1 MKYSS
6 IFKFFSIKNWQER
19 IAPSTIQI
27 FWSAQ
32 CQRLFRVK
40 SQGRQLLKDPF
51 LNKGTA
57 FTAEE
62 RRAFGIEGRL
72 PPRIETLEEQ
82 IVRMYEQYSACKT
95 NLEKYVFLREVQD
108 YNRIQYYALVKRY
121 LEEML
126 PIVYT
131 PTVGE
136 AIQEFSHIYREPRGL
151 VVTESNYRDLD
162 TILSSYAGTTKLAV
176 VTDAEGILGIG
187 DQGFGGIAICMG
199 KLTLYSLAAG
209 IRPIETLPVLLDFGT
224 NNKKLLE
231 DPFYL
236 GVRQP
241 RTRGAKYFEMIDAF
255 VSAFKK
261 RFPEAMLQWED
272 FSKSTAFD
280 VLARYRDSIPSFNDD
295 IQGTGAMALGGL
307 MAATQQGKTLTE
319 QVFLV
324 SGAGAGGIGVA
335 SQIMYG
341 LMHLGLTQE
350 QAKERIYVLDSRG
363 LILSDREGLESY
375 KMIFAHD
382 REKLVG
388 WSYASENPNMMDVVR
403 NAKVTALMGLSGQ
416 GGSFNQ
422 RIIEAVMENTPRPI
436 VFALSNPTDLTE
448 ILPKDALCWSDAR
461 AIVATGSPFDAVE
474 WKGKTHHIGQG
485 NNTFV
490 FPGIGWG
497 VIAAGASS
505 INQEMM
511 TAAAIALSTQVTPE
525 RLEQGAVFPAI
536 SDLEKVTDVVA
547 RAVAEAAFSSGV
559 ATHTREVMDAQLAK
573 RNWEPIYPIFVP
585 DTDA

>member
-1 MKYSS
+1 MPEV
-6 IFKFFSIKNWQER
+6 I
-19 IAPSTIQI
+19 
-27 FWSAQ
+27 
-32 CQRLFRVK
+32 RVK
-40 SQGRQLLKDPF
+40 ALGRHLLKDPF

-62 RRAFGIEGRL
+62 RRAFHIEGRL

-82 IVRMYEQYSACKT
+82 VERQYEQFSSCKT
-95 NLEKYVFLREVQD
+95 NLEKYVYLRELQD
-108 YNRIQYYALVKRY
+108 YNRILYYSLVKHH

-162 TILSSYAGTTKLAV
+162 DILSTYSGTTKLAV

-187 DQGFGGIAICMG
+187 DQGFGGIAICIG

-209 IRPIETLPVLLDFGT
+209 IRPIETLPVLFDFGT

-241 RTRGAKYFEMIDAF
+241 RTRGAKYYEMIDAF
-255 VSAFKK
+255 VTAFKK
-261 RFPEAMLQWED
+261 RFPEAMVQWED

-280 VLARYRDSIPSFNDD
+280 VLERYRDTIPSFNDD

-307 MAATQQGKTLTE
+307 LAATDHGRKLAD

-341 LMHLGLTQE
+341 LMHVGLTEE

-363 LILSDREGLESY
+363 LILSDREGLEPY
-375 KMIFAHD
+375 KLPFAHD

-388 WSYASENPNMMDVVR
+388 WSYATENPNMMDTIR

-422 RIIEAVMENTPRPI
+422 RVIEAVMENTPNPI

-448 ILPKDALCWSDAR
+448 VLPHDALCWSDGA
-461 AIVATGSPFDAVE
+461 ATVATGSPFAPVE
-474 WKGKTHHIGQG
+474 WKGKVYEIGQG

-497 VIAAGASS
+497 VIASGARK

-511 TAAAIALSTQVTPE
+511 TAAAVALSTQVTIA
-525 RLEQGAVFPAI
+525 RIAQGAVFPPI
-536 SDLEKVTDVVA
+536 SDLEHVTTVVA
-547 RAVAEAAFSSGV
+547 RAVAEAAFETGV
-559 ATHTREVMDAQLAK
+559 ATHSKEQIEAGLAQHSWK
-573 RNWEPIYPIFVP
+573 PIYPIFVP
-585 DTDA
+585 DND

>member
-1 MKYSS
+1 MPEV
-6 IFKFFSIKNWQER
+6 I
-19 IAPSTIQI
+19 
-27 FWSAQ
+27 
-32 CQRLFRVK
+32 RVK

-82 IVRMYEQYSACKT
+82 ILRMYEQYSACKT

-448 ILPKDALCWSDAR
+448 ILPKDAICWSDAR

>member
-1 MKYSS
+1 MPEV
-6 IFKFFSIKNWQER
+6 I
-19 IAPSTIQI
+19 
-27 FWSAQ
+27 
-32 CQRLFRVK
+32 RVK
-40 SQGRQLLKDPF
+40 ALGRHLLKDPF

-62 RRAFGIEGRL
+62 RRAFHIEGRL

-82 IVRMYEQYSACKT
+82 VERQYEQFSSCKT
-95 NLEKYVFLREVQD
+95 NLEKYVYLRELQD
-108 YNRIQYYALVKRY
+108 YNRILYYSLVKHH

-162 TILSSYAGTTKLAV
+162 DILSTYSGTTKLAV
-176 VTDAEGILGIG
+176 VADAEGILGIG
-187 DQGFGGIAICMG
+187 DQGFGGIAICIG

-209 IRPIETLPVLLDFGT
+209 IRPIETLPVLFDFGT

-241 RTRGAKYFEMIDAF
+241 RTRGAKYYEMIDAF
-255 VSAFKK
+255 VTAFKK
-261 RFPEAMLQWED
+261 RFPEAMVQWED

-280 VLARYRDSIPSFNDD
+280 VLERYRDTIPSFNDD

-307 MAATQQGKTLTE
+307 LAATDHGRKLAD

-335 SQIMYG
+335 SQIMHG
-341 LMHLGLTQE
+341 LIHVGLTEE

-363 LILSDREGLESY
+363 LVLSDREGLEPY
-375 KMIFAHD
+375 KLPFAHD

-388 WSYASENPNMMDVVR
+388 WSYATENPNMMDTIR

-422 RIIEAVMENTPRPI
+422 RVIEAVMENTPNPI

-448 ILPKDALCWSDAR
+448 VLPHDALCWSDGA
-461 AIVATGSPFDAVE
+461 ATVATGSPFAPVE
-474 WKGKTHHIGQG
+474 WKGKVYEIGQG

-497 VIAAGASS
+497 VIASGARK

-511 TAAAIALSTQVTPE
+511 TAAAIALSTQVTIA
-525 RLEQGAVFPAI
+525 RIAQGAVFPPI
-536 SDLEKVTDVVA
+536 SDLEHVTTVVA
-547 RAVAEAAFSSGV
+547 RAVAEAAFETGV
-559 ATHTREVMDAQLAK
+559 ATHSKEQIEAGLAK
-573 RNWEPIYPIFVP
+573 HNWTPIYPIFVP
-585 DTDA
+585 DND

>member
-1 MKYSS
+1 MPEV
-6 IFKFFSIKNWQER
+6 I
-19 IAPSTIQI
+19 
-27 FWSAQ
+27 
-32 CQRLFRVK
+32 RVK

-448 ILPKDALCWSDAR
+448 ILPKDAICWSDAR

-525 RLEQGAVFPAI
+525 RLEQGAVFPPI

>member
-1 MKYSS
+1 MPEV
-6 IFKFFSIKNWQER
+6 I
-19 IAPSTIQI
+19 
-27 FWSAQ
+27 
-32 CQRLFRVK
+32 RVK
-40 SQGRQLLKDPF
+40 ALGRHLLKDPF

-62 RRAFGIEGRL
+62 RRAFHIEGRL

-82 IVRMYEQYSACKT
+82 VERQYEQFSSCKT
-95 NLEKYVFLREVQD
+95 NLEKYVYLRELQD
-108 YNRIQYYALVKRY
+108 YNRILYYSLVKQH

-162 TILSSYAGTTKLAV
+162 DILSTYSGTTKLAV

-187 DQGFGGIAICMG
+187 DQGFGGIAICIG

-209 IRPIETLPVLLDFGT
+209 IRPIETLPVLFDFGT

-241 RTRGAKYFEMIDAF
+241 RTRGAKYYEMIDAF
-255 VSAFKK
+255 VTAFKK
-261 RFPEAMLQWED
+261 RFPEAMVQWED

-280 VLARYRDSIPSFNDD
+280 VLERYRDTIPSFNDD

-307 MAATQQGKTLTE
+307 LAATDHGRKLAD

-335 SQIMYG
+335 SQIMHG
-341 LMHLGLTQE
+341 LIHVGLTEE

-363 LILSDREGLESY
+363 LILSDREGLEPY
-375 KMIFAHD
+375 KLPFAHD

-388 WSYASENPNMMDVVR
+388 WSYATENPNMMDTIR

-416 GGSFNQ
+416 GGSFNE
-422 RIIEAVMENTPRPI
+422 RVIEAVKENTPNPI
-436 VFALSNPTDLTE
+436 IFALSNPTDLTE
-448 ILPKDALCWSDAR
+448 VLPHDAICWTDGA
-461 AIVATGSPFDAVE
+461 ATVATGSPFAPVE
-474 WKGKTHHIGQG
+474 WKGKVYEIGQG

-497 VIAAGASS
+497 VIASGARK

-511 TAAAIALSTQVTPE
+511 TAAAVALSTQVTIA
-525 RLEQGAVFPAI
+525 RIAQGAVFPPI
-536 SDLEKVTDVVA
+536 SDLEHVTTVVA
-547 RAVAEAAFSSGV
+547 RAVAEAAFETGV
-559 ATHTREVMDAQLAK
+559 ATHSKEQIEAGLAQHSWK
-573 RNWEPIYPIFVP
+573 PIYPIFVP
-585 DTDA
+585 DND

>member
-1 MKYSS
+1 MPEV
-6 IFKFFSIKNWQER
+6 I
-19 IAPSTIQI
+19 
-27 FWSAQ
+27 
-32 CQRLFRVK
+32 RVK
-40 SQGRQLLKDPF
+40 ALGRHLLKDPF

-62 RRAFGIEGRL
+62 RRAFHIEGRL

-82 IVRMYEQYSACKT
+82 VERQYEQYSACKT
-95 NLEKYVFLREVQD
+95 NLEKYVYLRELQD
-108 YNRIQYYALVKRY
+108 YNRILYYSLVKHH

-162 TILSSYAGTTKLAV
+162 DILSTYSGTTKLAV

-187 DQGFGGIAICMG
+187 DQGFGGIAICIG

-209 IRPIETLPVLLDFGT
+209 IRPIETLPVLFDFGT

-231 DPFYL
+231 APFYL

-241 RTRGAKYFEMIDAF
+241 RTRGAKYYEMIDAF
-255 VSAFKK
+255 VTAFKK
-261 RFPEAMLQWED
+261 RFPEAMVQWED

-280 VLARYRDSIPSFNDD
+280 VLERYRDTIPSFNDD

-307 MAATQQGKTLTE
+307 LAATEQGRKLAD

-335 SQIMYG
+335 SQIMHG
-341 LMHLGLTQE
+341 LIHVGLTEE

-363 LILSDREGLESY
+363 LVLSDREGLEPY
-375 KMIFAHD
+375 KLPFAHD

-388 WSYASENPNMMDVVR
+388 WSYATENPNMMDTIR

-422 RIIEAVMENTPRPI
+422 RVIEAVMENTPNPI

-448 ILPKDALCWSDAR
+448 VLPHDALCWSDGA
-461 AIVATGSPFDAVE
+461 ATVATGSPFAPVE
-474 WKGKTHHIGQG
+474 WKGKVYEIGQG

-497 VIAAGASS
+497 VIASGARK

-511 TAAAIALSTQVTPE
+511 TAAAVALSTQVTIA
-525 RLEQGAVFPAI
+525 RIAQGAVFPPI
-536 SDLEKVTDVVA
+536 SDLEHVTTVVA
-547 RAVAEAAFSSGV
+547 RAVAEAAFETGV
-559 ATHTREVMDAQLAK
+559 ATHSKEQIEAGLAQHSWK
-573 RNWEPIYPIFVP
+573 PIYPIFVP
-585 DTDA
+585 DND

>member
-1 MKYSS
+1 MPEV
-6 IFKFFSIKNWQER
+6 I
-19 IAPSTIQI
+19 
-27 FWSAQ
+27 
-32 CQRLFRVK
+32 RVK

-82 IVRMYEQYSACKT
+82 ILRMYEQYSACKT

-422 RIIEAVMENTPRPI
+422 RVIEAVMENTPRPMI
-436 VFALSNPTDLTE
+436 FALSNPTDLTE
-448 ILPKDALCWSDAR
+448 ILPKDAICWSDAR

-511 TAAAIALSTQVTPE
+511 TAAAIALSTQVTQE
-525 RLEQGAVFPAI
+525 RLDQGAVFPAI

>member
-1 MKYSS
+1 MPEV
-6 IFKFFSIKNWQER
+6 I
-19 IAPSTIQI
+19 
-27 FWSAQ
+27 
-32 CQRLFRVK
+32 RVK

-280 VLARYRDSIPSFNDD
+280 VLARYRDIIPSFNDD

-363 LILSDREGLESY
+363 LILSDREGLEPY

-448 ILPKDALCWSDAR
+448 ILPKDAICWSDAR

-525 RLEQGAVFPAI
+525 RLEQGAVFPPI

>member
-1 MKYSS
+1 MPEV
-6 IFKFFSIKNWQER
+6 I
-19 IAPSTIQI
+19 
-27 FWSAQ
+27 
-32 CQRLFRVK
+32 RVK
-40 SQGRQLLKDPF
+40 ALGRHLLKDPF

-62 RRAFGIEGRL
+62 RRAFHIEGRL

-82 IVRMYEQYSACKT
+82 VERQYEQFSSCKT
-95 NLEKYVFLREVQD
+95 NLEKYVYLRELQD
-108 YNRIQYYALVKRY
+108 YNRILYYSLVKHH

-162 TILSSYAGTTKLAV
+162 DILSTYSGTTKLAV

-187 DQGFGGIAICMG
+187 DQGFGGIAICIG

-209 IRPIETLPVLLDFGT
+209 IRPIETLPVLFDFGT

-241 RTRGAKYFEMIDAF
+241 RTRGAKYYEMIDAF
-255 VSAFKK
+255 VTAFKK
-261 RFPEAMLQWED
+261 RFPEAMVQWED

-280 VLARYRDSIPSFNDD
+280 VLERYRDTIPSFNDD

-307 MAATQQGKTLTE
+307 LAATDHGRKLAD

-341 LMHLGLTQE
+341 LMHVGLTEE

-363 LILSDREGLESY
+363 LILSDREGLEPY
-375 KMIFAHD
+375 KLPFAHD

-388 WSYASENPNMMDVVR
+388 WSYATENPNMMDTIR

-416 GGSFNQ
+416 GGSFNE
-422 RIIEAVMENTPRPI
+422 RVIEAVMENTPNPI

-448 ILPKDALCWSDAR
+448 VLPHDALCWSDGA
-461 AIVATGSPFDAVE
+461 ATVATGSPFAPVE
-474 WKGKTHHIGQG
+474 WKGKVYEIGQG

-497 VIAAGASS
+497 VIASGARK

-511 TAAAIALSTQVTPE
+511 TAAAIALSTQVTIA
-525 RLEQGAVFPAI
+525 RIAQGAVFPPI
-536 SDLEKVTDVVA
+536 SDLEHVTTVVA
-547 RAVAEAAFSSGV
+547 RAVAEAAFETGV
-559 ATHTREVMDAQLAK
+559 ATHSKEQIEAGLAK
-573 RNWEPIYPIFVP
+573 HNWTPIYPIFVP
-585 DTDA
+585 DND

>member
-1 MKYSS
+1 MPEV
-6 IFKFFSIKNWQER
+6 I
-19 IAPSTIQI
+19 
-27 FWSAQ
+27 
-32 CQRLFRVK
+32 RVK

-363 LILSDREGLESY
+363 LILSDREGLEPY

-448 ILPKDALCWSDAR
+448 ILPKDAICWSDAR

-547 RAVAEAAFSSGV
+547 RAVAEAAFSSGA

>member
-1 MKYSS
+1 MPEV
-6 IFKFFSIKNWQER
+6 I
-19 IAPSTIQI
+19 
-27 FWSAQ
+27 
-32 CQRLFRVK
+32 RVK

-363 LILSDREGLESY
+363 LILSDREGLEPY

-422 RIIEAVMENTPRPI
+422 RVIEAVMENTPRPI
-436 VFALSNPTDLTE
+436 IFALSNPTDLTE
-448 ILPKDALCWSDAR
+448 ILPKDAICWSDAR

>member
-1 MKYSS
+1 MPEV
-6 IFKFFSIKNWQER
+6 I
-19 IAPSTIQI
+19 
-27 FWSAQ
+27 
-32 CQRLFRVK
+32 RVK

-448 ILPKDALCWSDAR
+448 ILPIDAICWSDAR

>member
-1 MKYSS
+1 MPEV
-6 IFKFFSIKNWQER
+6 I
-19 IAPSTIQI
+19 
-27 FWSAQ
+27 
-32 CQRLFRVK
+32 RVK
-40 SQGRQLLKDPF
+40 ALGRHLLKDPF

-62 RRAFGIEGRL
+62 RRAFHIEGRL

-82 IVRMYEQYSACKT
+82 VERQYEQFSSCKT
-95 NLEKYVFLREVQD
+95 NLEKYVYLRELQD
-108 YNRIQYYALVKRY
+108 YNRILYYSLVKHH

-162 TILSSYAGTTKLAV
+162 DILSTYSGTTKLAV

-187 DQGFGGIAICMG
+187 DQGFGGIAICIG

-209 IRPIETLPVLLDFGT
+209 IRPIETLPVLFDFGT

-241 RTRGAKYFEMIDAF
+241 RTRGAKYYEMIDAF
-255 VSAFKK
+255 VTAFKK
-261 RFPEAMLQWED
+261 RFPEAMVQWED

-280 VLARYRDSIPSFNDD
+280 VLERYRDTIPSFNDD

-307 MAATQQGKTLTE
+307 LAATDHGRKLAD

-335 SQIMYG
+335 SQIMHG
-341 LMHLGLTQE
+341 LIHVGLTEE

-363 LILSDREGLESY
+363 LVLSDREGLEPY
-375 KMIFAHD
+375 KLPFAHD
-382 REKLVG
+382 REQLVG
-388 WSYASENPNMMDVVR
+388 WSYATENPNMMDTIR

-422 RIIEAVMENTPRPI
+422 RVIEAVMENTPNPI

-448 ILPKDALCWSDAR
+448 VLPHDALCWSDGA
-461 AIVATGSPFDAVE
+461 ATVATGSPFAPVE
-474 WKGKTHHIGQG
+474 WKGKVYEIGQG

-497 VIAAGASS
+497 VIASGARK

-511 TAAAIALSTQVTPE
+511 TAAAIALSTQVTIA
-525 RLEQGAVFPAI
+525 RIAQGAVFPPI
-536 SDLEKVTDVVA
+536 SDLEHVTTVVA
-547 RAVAEAAFSSGV
+547 RAVAEAAFETGV
-559 ATHTREVMDAQLAK
+559 ATHSKEQIEAGLAK
-573 RNWEPIYPIFVP
+573 HNWTPIYPIFVP
-585 DTDA
+585 DND

>member
-1 MKYSS
+1 MPEV
-6 IFKFFSIKNWQER
+6 I
-19 IAPSTIQI
+19 
-27 FWSAQ
+27 
-32 CQRLFRVK
+32 RVK

-436 VFALSNPTDLTE
+436 VFALSNPTDLIE
-448 ILPKDALCWSDAR
+448 ILPKDAICWSDAR

>member
-1 MKYSS
+1 MPEV
-6 IFKFFSIKNWQER
+6 I
-19 IAPSTIQI
+19 
-27 FWSAQ
+27 
-32 CQRLFRVK
+32 RVK
-40 SQGRQLLKDPF
+40 ALGRHLLKDPF

-62 RRAFGIEGRL
+62 RRAFPIEGRL

-82 IVRMYEQYSACKT
+82 VERQYEQYSACKT
-95 NLEKYVFLREVQD
+95 NLEKYVYLRELQD
-108 YNRIQYYALVKRY
+108 YNRILYYALVKSH

-162 TILSSYAGTTKLAV
+162 DILSTYSGTTKLAV

-187 DQGFGGIAICMG
+187 DQGFGGIAICIG

-209 IRPIETLPVLLDFGT
+209 IRPIETLPVLFDFGT

-241 RTRGAKYFEMIDAF
+241 RTRGAKYYEMIDAF
-255 VSAFKK
+255 VTAFKK
-261 RFPEAMLQWED
+261 RFPEAMVQWED

-280 VLARYRDSIPSFNDD
+280 VLERYRDTIPSFNDD

-307 MAATQQGKTLTE
+307 LAATEQGRKLAD

-335 SQIMYG
+335 SQIMHG
-341 LMHLGLTQE
+341 LIHVGLTEE

-363 LILSDREGLESY
+363 LVLSDREGLEPY
-375 KMIFAHD
+375 KLPFAHD

-388 WSYASENPNMMDVVR
+388 WSYATENPNMMDTIR

-422 RIIEAVMENTPRPI
+422 RVIEAVMENTPNPI

-448 ILPKDALCWSDAR
+448 VLPHDALCWSDGA
-461 AIVATGSPFDAVE
+461 ATVATGSPFAPVE
-474 WKGKTHHIGQG
+474 WKGKVYEIGQG

-497 VIAAGASS
+497 VIASGARK

-511 TAAAIALSTQVTPE
+511 TAAAIALSTQVTIA
-525 RLEQGAVFPAI
+525 RIAQGAVFPPI
-536 SDLEKVTDVVA
+536 SDLEHVTTVVA
-547 RAVAEAAFSSGV
+547 RAVAEAAFETGV
-559 ATHTREVMDAQLAK
+559 ATHSKEQIEAGLAK
-573 RNWEPIYPIFVP
+573 HNWTPIYPIFVP
-585 DTDA
+585 DND

>member
-1 MKYSS
+1 MPEV
-6 IFKFFSIKNWQER
+6 I
-19 IAPSTIQI
+19 
-27 FWSAQ
+27 
-32 CQRLFRVK
+32 RVK

-82 IVRMYEQYSACKT
+82 IMRLYEQYSACKT

-422 RIIEAVMENTPRPI
+422 RVIEAVMENTPRPI
-436 VFALSNPTDLTE
+436 IFALSNPTDLTE
-448 ILPKDALCWSDAR
+448 ILPKDAICWSDAR

-511 TAAAIALSTQVTPE
+511 TAAAIALSTQVTQE
-525 RLEQGAVFPAI
+525 RLDQGAVFPAI

>member
-1 MKYSS
+1 MPEV
-6 IFKFFSIKNWQER
+6 I
-19 IAPSTIQI
+19 
-27 FWSAQ
+27 
-32 CQRLFRVK
+32 RVK
-40 SQGRQLLKDPF
+40 ALGRHLLKDPF

-62 RRAFGIEGRL
+62 RRAFHIEGRL

-82 IVRMYEQYSACKT
+82 VERQYEQFSSCKT
-95 NLEKYVFLREVQD
+95 NLEKYVYLRELQD
-108 YNRIQYYALVKRY
+108 YNRILYYSLVKHH

-162 TILSSYAGTTKLAV
+162 DILSTYSGTTKLAV

-187 DQGFGGIAICMG
+187 DQGFGGIAICIG

-209 IRPIETLPVLLDFGT
+209 IRPIETLPVLFDFGT

-241 RTRGAKYFEMIDAF
+241 RTRGAKYYEMIDAF
-255 VSAFKK
+255 VTAFKK
-261 RFPEAMLQWED
+261 RFPEAMVQWED

-280 VLARYRDSIPSFNDD
+280 VLERYRDTIPSFNDD

-307 MAATQQGKTLTE
+307 LAATDHGRKLAD

-335 SQIMYG
+335 SQIMHG
-341 LMHLGLTQE
+341 LIHVGLTEE

-363 LILSDREGLESY
+363 LVLSDREGLEPY
-375 KMIFAHD
+375 KLPFAHD

-388 WSYASENPNMMDVVR
+388 WSYATENPNMMDTIR

-422 RIIEAVMENTPRPI
+422 RVIEAVMENTPNPI

-448 ILPKDALCWSDAR
+448 VLPHDALCWSDGA
-461 AIVATGSPFDAVE
+461 ATVATGSPFAPVE
-474 WKGKTHHIGQG
+474 WKGKVYELGQG

-497 VIAAGASS
+497 VIASGARK

-511 TAAAIALSTQVTPE
+511 TAAAIALSTQVTIA
-525 RLEQGAVFPAI
+525 RIAQGAVFPPI
-536 SDLEKVTDVVA
+536 SDLEHVTTVVA
-547 RAVAEAAFSSGV
+547 RAVAEAAFETGV
-559 ATHTREVMDAQLAK
+559 ATHSKEQIEAGLAK
-573 RNWEPIYPIFVP
+573 HNWTPIYPIFVP
-585 DTDA
+585 DND

>member
-1 MKYSS
+1 MPEV
-6 IFKFFSIKNWQER
+6 I
-19 IAPSTIQI
+19 
-27 FWSAQ
+27 
-32 CQRLFRVK
+32 RVK
-40 SQGRQLLKDPF
+40 ALGRHLLKDPF

-62 RRAFGIEGRL
+62 RRAFHIEGRL

-82 IVRMYEQYSACKT
+82 VERQYEQYSACKT
-95 NLEKYVFLREVQD
+95 NLEKYVYLRELQD
-108 YNRIQYYALVKRY
+108 YNRILYYALVKSH

-162 TILSSYAGTTKLAV
+162 DILSTYSGTTKLAV

-187 DQGFGGIAICMG
+187 DQGFGGIAICIG

-209 IRPIETLPVLLDFGT
+209 IRPIETLPVLFDFGT

-241 RTRGAKYFEMIDAF
+241 RTRGAKYYEMIDAF
-255 VSAFKK
+255 VTAFKK
-261 RFPEAMLQWED
+261 RFPEAMVQWED

-280 VLARYRDSIPSFNDD
+280 VLERYRDTIPSFNDD

-307 MAATQQGKTLTE
+307 LAATDHGRKLAD

-341 LMHLGLTQE
+341 LMHVGLTEE

-363 LILSDREGLESY
+363 LVLSDREGLEPY
-375 KMIFAHD
+375 KLPFAHD

-388 WSYASENPNMMDVVR
+388 WSYATENPNMMDTIR

-422 RIIEAVMENTPRPI
+422 RVIEAVMENTPNPI

-448 ILPKDALCWSDAR
+448 VLPHDALCWSDGKAT
-461 AIVATGSPFDAVE
+461 VATGSPFAPVE
-474 WKGKTHHIGQG
+474 WKGKVYEIGQG

-497 VIAAGASS
+497 VIASGARQ
-505 INQEMM
+505 INQQMM
-511 TAAAIALSTQVTPE
+511 TAAAVALSTQVTIA
-525 RLEQGAVFPAI
+525 RIAQGAVFPPI
-536 SDLEKVTDVVA
+536 SDLEHVTTVVA
-547 RAVAEAAFSSGV
+547 RAVAEAALESGV
-559 ATHTREVMDAQLAK
+559 ATHSKEQTEEGLAK
-573 RNWEPIYPIFVP
+573 HSWVPIYPIFVP
-585 DTDA
+585 DND

>member
-1 MKYSS
+1 MPEV
-6 IFKFFSIKNWQER
+6 I
-19 IAPSTIQI
+19 
-27 FWSAQ
+27 
-32 CQRLFRVK
+32 RVK

-363 LILSDREGLESY
+363 LILSDREGLEPY

-436 VFALSNPTDLTE
+436 VFALSNPTDLIE
-448 ILPKDALCWSDAR
+448 ILPKDAICWSDAR

>member
-1 MKYSS
+1 MPE
-6 IFKFFSIKNWQER
+6 II
-19 IAPSTIQI
+19 
-27 FWSAQ
+27 
-32 CQRLFRVK
+32 RVK

-151 VVTESNYRDLD
+151 VVTESNYHDLD

-236 GVRQP
+236 GVRKP

-272 FSKSTAFD
+272 FSKATAFD
-280 VLARYRDSIPSFNDD
+280 VLERYRGNIPSFNDD

-307 MAATQQGKTLTE
+307 MAATNQGKTLTE

-324 SGAGAGGIGVA
+324 SGAGAGGVGVA
-335 SQIMYG
+335 TQIMFG

-350 QAKERIYVLDSRG
+350 QAKARIYVLDSRG
-363 LILSDREGLESY
+363 LILSDREGLEPY
-375 KMIFAHD
+375 KMIFAHERD
-382 REKLVG
+382 QLEG

-436 VFALSNPTDLTE
+436 IFALSNPTDLTE
-448 ILPKDALCWSDAR
+448 ILPKDAICWSDAH
-461 AIVATGSPFDAVE
+461 AIVATGSPFEAVE
-474 WKGKTHHIGQG
+474 WKGKTYQIGQG

-511 TAAAIALSTQVTPE
+511 TAAAIALSTQVTQE
-525 RLEQGAVFPAI
+525 RLDQGAVFPAI

-573 RNWEPIYPIFVP
+573 RTWEPVYPIFEP

>member
-1 MKYSS
+1 MPEV
-6 IFKFFSIKNWQER
+6 I
-19 IAPSTIQI
+19 
-27 FWSAQ
+27 
-32 CQRLFRVK
+32 RVK
-40 SQGRQLLKDPF
+40 ALGRHLLKDPF

-62 RRAFGIEGRL
+62 RRAFHIEGRL

-82 IVRMYEQYSACKT
+82 VERQYEQFSSCKT
-95 NLEKYVFLREVQD
+95 NLEKYVYLRELQD
-108 YNRIQYYALVKRY
+108 YNRILYYSLVKHH

-162 TILSSYAGTTKLAV
+162 DILSTYSGTTKLAV

-187 DQGFGGIAICMG
+187 DQGFGGIAICIG

-209 IRPIETLPVLLDFGT
+209 IRPIETLPVLFDFGT

-241 RTRGAKYFEMIDAF
+241 RTRGAKYYEMIDAF
-255 VSAFKK
+255 VTAFKK
-261 RFPEAMLQWED
+261 RFPEAMVQWED

-280 VLARYRDSIPSFNDD
+280 VLERYRDTIPSFNDD

-307 MAATQQGKTLTE
+307 LAATEQGRKLAD

-335 SQIMYG
+335 SQIMHG
-341 LMHLGLTQE
+341 LIHVGLTEE

-363 LILSDREGLESY
+363 LVLSDREGLEPY
-375 KMIFAHD
+375 KLPFAHD

-388 WSYASENPNMMDVVR
+388 WSYATENPNMMDTIR

-422 RIIEAVMENTPRPI
+422 RVIEAVMENTPNPI

-448 ILPKDALCWSDAR
+448 VLPHDALCWSDGA
-461 AIVATGSPFDAVE
+461 ATVATGSPFAPVE
-474 WKGKTHHIGQG
+474 WKGKVYEIGQG

-497 VIAAGASS
+497 VIASGARK

-511 TAAAIALSTQVTPE
+511 TAAAVALSTQVTIA
-525 RLEQGAVFPAI
+525 RIAQGAVFPPI
-536 SDLEKVTDVVA
+536 SDLEHVTTVVA
-547 RAVAEAAFSSGV
+547 RAVAEAAFETGV
-559 ATHTREVMDAQLAK
+559 ATHSKEQIEAGLAQHSWK
-573 RNWEPIYPIFVP
+573 PIYPIFVP
-585 DTDA
+585 DND

>member
-1 MKYSS
+1 MPEV
-6 IFKFFSIKNWQER
+6 I
-19 IAPSTIQI
+19 
-27 FWSAQ
+27 
-32 CQRLFRVK
+32 RVK
-40 SQGRQLLKDPF
+40 LQGRHLLKDPF

-57 FTAEE
+57 FTSEE

-72 PPRIETLEEQ
+72 PPRVETLEEQ
-82 IVRMYEQYSACKT
+82 IERLYEQYSSCKT

-108 YNRIQYYALVKRY
+108 YNRIVYYSLVKHH

-136 AIQEFSHIYREPRGL
+136 AIQNFSHIYREPRGL

-162 TILSSYAGTTKLAV
+162 SILATYSGTTKLAV

-187 DQGFGGIAICMG
+187 DQGFGGIAICIG

-209 IRPIETLPVLLDFGT
+209 IRPIETLPVLFDFGT

-236 GVRQP
+236 GIRQP

-255 VSAFKK
+255 VTAFKK
-261 RFPEAMLQWED
+261 RFPEATVQWED

-280 VLARYRDSIPSFNDD
+280 VLARYQDTIASFNDD

-307 MAATQQGKTLTE
+307 IAATEQGKKLTD

-324 SGAGAGGIGVA
+324 SGAGAGGVGVA

-341 LMHLGLTQE
+341 LMHFGLTQE

-363 LILSDREGLESY
+363 LVLSDRAGLEPY
-375 KMIFAHD
+375 KLAFAHD

-388 WSYASENPNMMDVVR
+388 WSFASENPNMMDVIR

-422 RIIEAVMENTPRPI
+422 RVIEAVMENTPNPI
-436 VFALSNPTDLTE
+436 IFALSNPTDLTE
-448 ILPKDALCWSDAR
+448 VLPKDALCWSDGA
-461 AIVATGSPFDAVE
+461 AIVATGSPFDPVE
-474 WKGKTHHIGQG
+474 WKGKTYQIGQG

-497 VIAAGASS
+497 VIASGASK
-505 INQEMM
+505 INQDMM
-511 TAAAIALSTQVTPE
+511 TAAAIALSTQVTPA
-525 RLEQGAVFPAI
+525 RLAEAAVFPPIA
-536 SDLEKVTDVVA
+536 DLEKVTQVVA
-547 RAVAEAAFSSGV
+547 HAVSEAAFKSGV
-559 ATHTREVMDAQLAK
+559 ATHTPEYAEQYLAK
-573 RNWEPIYPIFVP
+573 PNWQPVYPIFVP
-585 DTDA
+585 DES

>member
-1 MKYSS
+1 MPEV
-6 IFKFFSIKNWQER
+6 I
-19 IAPSTIQI
+19 
-27 FWSAQ
+27 
-32 CQRLFRVK
+32 RVK
-40 SQGRQLLKDPF
+40 ALGRHLLKDPF

-62 RRAFGIEGRL
+62 RRAFHIEGRL

-82 IVRMYEQYSACKT
+82 VERQYEQFSSCKT
-95 NLEKYVFLREVQD
+95 NLEKYVYLRELQD
-108 YNRIQYYALVKRY
+108 YNRILYYSLVKHH

-162 TILSSYAGTTKLAV
+162 DILSTYSGTTKLAV

-187 DQGFGGIAICMG
+187 DQGFGGIAICIG

-209 IRPIETLPVLLDFGT
+209 IRPIETLPVLFDFGT

-241 RTRGAKYFEMIDAF
+241 RTRGAKYYEMIDAF
-255 VSAFKK
+255 VTAFKK
-261 RFPEAMLQWED
+261 RFPEAMVQWED

-280 VLARYRDSIPSFNDD
+280 VLERYRGTIPSFNDD

-307 MAATQQGKTLTE
+307 LAATDHGRKLAD

-341 LMHLGLTQE
+341 LMHVGLTEE

-363 LILSDREGLESY
+363 LILSDREGLEPY
-375 KMIFAHD
+375 KLPFAHD

-388 WSYASENPNMMDVVR
+388 WSYATENPNMMDTIR

-416 GGSFNQ
+416 GGSFNE
-422 RIIEAVMENTPRPI
+422 RVIEAVKENTPNPI
-436 VFALSNPTDLTE
+436 IFALSNPTDLTE
-448 ILPKDALCWSDAR
+448 VLPHDAICWTDGA
-461 AIVATGSPFDAVE
+461 ATVATGSPFAPVE
-474 WKGKTHHIGQG
+474 WKGKVYEIGQG

-497 VIAAGASS
+497 VIASGARK

-511 TAAAIALSTQVTPE
+511 TAAAVALSTQVTIA
-525 RLEQGAVFPAI
+525 RIAQGAVFPPI
-536 SDLEKVTDVVA
+536 SDLEHVTTVVA
-547 RAVAEAAFSSGV
+547 RAVAEAAFETGV
-559 ATHTREVMDAQLAK
+559 ATHSKEQIEAGVAQHSWK
-573 RNWEPIYPIFVP
+573 PIYPIFVP
-585 DTDA
+585 DND

>member
-1 MKYSS
+1 MPEV
-6 IFKFFSIKNWQER
+6 I
-19 IAPSTIQI
+19 
-27 FWSAQ
+27 
-32 CQRLFRVK
+32 RVK
-40 SQGRQLLKDPF
+40 ALGRHLLKDPF

-62 RRAFGIEGRL
+62 RRAFHIEGRL

-82 IVRMYEQYSACKT
+82 VERQYEQFSSCKT
-95 NLEKYVFLREVQD
+95 NLEKYVYLRELQD
-108 YNRIQYYALVKRY
+108 YNRILYYSLVKHH

-162 TILSSYAGTTKLAV
+162 DILSTYSGTTKLAV

-187 DQGFGGIAICMG
+187 DQGFGGIAICIG

-209 IRPIETLPVLLDFGT
+209 IRPIETLPVLFDFGT

-241 RTRGAKYFEMIDAF
+241 RTRGAKYYEMIDAF
-255 VSAFKK
+255 VTAFKK
-261 RFPEAMLQWED
+261 RFPEAMVQWED

-280 VLARYRDSIPSFNDD
+280 VLERYRDTIPSFNDD

-307 MAATQQGKTLTE
+307 LAATDHGRKLAD

-335 SQIMYG
+335 SQIMHG
-341 LMHLGLTQE
+341 LIHVGLTEE

-363 LILSDREGLESY
+363 LVLSDREGLEPY
-375 KMIFAHD
+375 KLPFAHD

-388 WSYASENPNMMDVVR
+388 WSYATENPNMMDTIR

-416 GGSFNQ
+416 GGSFNE
-422 RIIEAVMENTPRPI
+422 RVIEAVMENTPNPI

-448 ILPKDALCWSDAR
+448 VLPHDALCWSDGA
-461 AIVATGSPFDAVE
+461 ATVATGSPFAPVE
-474 WKGKTHHIGQG
+474 WKGKVYEIGQG

-497 VIAAGASS
+497 VIASGARK

-511 TAAAIALSTQVTPE
+511 TAAAIALSTQVTIA
-525 RLEQGAVFPAI
+525 RIAQGAVFPPI
-536 SDLEKVTDVVA
+536 SDLEHVTTVVA
-547 RAVAEAAFSSGV
+547 RAVAEAAFETGV
-559 ATHTREVMDAQLAK
+559 ATHSKEQIEAGLAK
-573 RNWEPIYPIFVP
+573 HNWTPIYPIFVP
-585 DTDA
+585 DND